1 MQSWPLSAKQRTK
14 LKELLQLQADAA
26 DQLENVYSGEEMD
39 GDGEYA
45 PDTETA
51 IDELLRVNRRIQEF
65 VDAHL
70 VSRILYDDT
79 GFAGCSTVAPSGDVF
94 YSDQPGFARYEDE
107 YVFFHENTTEYSPQE
122 YWDDA
127 RGAEIREDL
136 VHVAKTG
143 WPRTSDEQ
151 REDLRKMAGELG
163 KAQKL
168 IAGAARHG

>member
-1 MQSWPLSAKQRTK
+1 
-14 LKELLQLQADAA
+14 
-26 DQLENVYSGEEMD
+26 
-39 GDGEYA
+39 
-45 PDTETA
+45 
-51 IDELLRVNRRIQEF
+51 
-65 VDAHL
+65 

-107 YVFFHENTTEYSPQE
+107 YVFFYENTTEYSPQE

-136 VHVAKTG
+136 VHVAATG
-143 WPRTSDEQ
+143 WPKASDEQ
-151 REDLRKMAGELG
+151 REELRKMAGELA